1 VELLLKTCTWRNLV
15 LAAVAV
21 AAIYSAGRLQEYP
34 RRWYRDWRYPPQGSA
49 GAEGSEIM
57 QLKEKRESVDLV
69 RRHDQ
74 VLALLAQAEA
84 DGFNVAALRRKA
96 DAALQLDSALSR
108 RKAVLMLAEV
118 ELDVPHKKVQYIPVY
133 PAGEEDDL
141 PADVPAQ
148 KAGKRRR

>member
-1 VELLLKTCTWRNLV
+1 VELLLKICTWRNLT

-34 RRWYRDWRYPPQGSA
+34 RRWYRDWRYPPQGNASA
-49 GAEGSEIM
+49 AGDEIM
-57 QLKEKRESVDLV
+57 LLKEKRETADLM
-69 RRHDQ
+69 RRHEQ
-74 VLALLAQAEA
+74 VMALLSKAEA
-84 DGFNVAALRRKA
+84 DGFDVSALRRKA
-96 DAALQLDSALSR
+96 DMALQLNSARYR

-118 ELDVPHKKVQYIPVY
+118 ELDVPRKKVQYIPVY
-133 PAGEEDDL
+133 PAGEEDDV